1 MIAFRRLSFVS
12 CLLLLTA
19 AAAAAQGRP
28 APTPLN
34 RGFMT
39 GSAGAVFADQR
50 AATFGVEIG
59 ERLNDRT
66 QAYVTFNYFDNLFS
80 DRAADDLDDLAEA
93 LTFLSGQPWA
103 FTGRDRGL
111 AFSGGARYL
120 LSRGPNVRPYVGGG
134 AGVLN
139 VRRTITEQDFGDV
152 TDPFFNTFGAQ
163 DGFIDATKVS
173 TYKPLAEFIGG
184 VGIGV
189 GRAYVDAGYRFRK
202 VFHAGESFTTFSQF
216 TVGVGMRF

>member
-1 MIAFRRLSFVS
+1 MTAFRRFSFVPY
-12 CLLLLTA
+12 LVLLTA
-19 AAAAAQGRP
+19 TAAAAQGRP
-28 APTPLN
+28 TAAPLD

-39 GSAGAVFADQR
+39 GSAGAAFADQR
-50 AATFGVEIG
+50 SAAFGIEIG
-59 ERLNDRT
+59 ERLNPST
-66 QAYVTFNYFDNLFS
+66 QAYVAFNYFDNLLT
-80 DRAADDLDDLAEA
+80 DRAADDLADLGDA
-93 LTFLSGQPWA
+93 LTFLNGEPWA

-139 VRRTITEQDFGDV
+139 VRRTITEQDLGDV
-152 TDPFFNTFGAQ
+152 SDPFFNTFGAP

-173 TYKPLAEFIGG
+173 TFKPLAEFIAG
-184 VGIGV
+184 VGIGT

-202 VFHAGESFTTFSQF
+202 VFRSVEAFSFSQF
-216 TVGVGMRF
+216 SVGVGMRF

>member
-1 MIAFRRLSFVS
+1 MIAFGRFSLVPY
-12 CLLLLTA
+12 LVLLTA
-19 AAAAAQGRP
+19 TAATAQGRP
-28 APTPLN
+28 ASGPLD

-66 QAYVTFNYFDNLFS
+66 QAYVTFTYIDDLFS
-80 DRAADDLDDLAEA
+80 DRAADDLNDLAEA
-93 LTFLSGQPWA
+93 LTFLSGQPWG
-103 FTGRDRGL
+103 FSGRDRGL

-134 AGVLN
+134 PGVLN
-139 VRRTITEQDFGDV
+139 VRRTIIEQDLGDV
-152 TDPFFNTFGAQ
+152 SDPFFNTFGAP
-163 DGFIDATKVS
+163 DGLIDVTKES
-173 TYKPLAEFIGG
+173 TFKPMAEFIGG
-184 VGIGV
+184 VGFGS

-202 VFHAGESFTTFSQF
+202 VFGAAESFTFSQF

>member
-1 MIAFRRLSFVS
+1 MTAFRRFWFVP
-12 CLLLLTA
+12 CLVLLTA
-19 AAAAAQGRP
+19 TTTAAQGRP
-28 APTPLN
+28 ASAPLD

-50 AATFGVEIG
+50 AATFGIEIG

-66 QAYVTFNYFDNLFS
+66 QAYVTFTYIDDLFS
-80 DRAADDLDDLAEA
+80 DRAADDLNDLAEA
-93 LTFLSGQPWA
+93 LSFLSGESWA

-139 VRRTITEQDFGDV
+139 VRRTIIEQDLGDV
-152 TDPFFNTFGAQ
+152 SDPFFNTFGAR
-163 DGFIDATKVS
+163 DGFVDATKVS
-173 TYKPLAEFIGG
+173 TFKPMAEFIAG
-184 VGIGV
+184 VGIGA

-202 VFHAGESFTTFSQF
+202 AFRSAESFTFSQF